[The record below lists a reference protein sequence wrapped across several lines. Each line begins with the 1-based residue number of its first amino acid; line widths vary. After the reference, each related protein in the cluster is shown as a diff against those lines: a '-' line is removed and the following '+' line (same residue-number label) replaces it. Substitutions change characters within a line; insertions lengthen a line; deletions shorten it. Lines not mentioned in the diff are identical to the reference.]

1 MNNKKLSEKYKRERV
16 EKKQIAL
23 LMNAVQGMT
32 EENAIQL
39 VKQLNEM
46 IDYLMDKKTPIGTRV
61 EITKMLYFEAVLIPE
76 KKMLLNGEEIVIE
89 AHRNVKLKKYK
100 HRKN

>member
-1 MNNKKLSEKYKRERV
+1 MNNKKLSEEYKRERV

-46 IDYLMDKKTPIGTRV
+46 IDYLMDEKTPIGTKV
-61 EITKMLYFEAVLIPE
+61 EVTKMLYFEAVMVPE
-76 KKMLLNGEEIVIE
+76 KKMQLNGEEIIVPE
-89 AHRNVKLKKYK
+89 HRDVKLKKYK
-100 HRKN
+100 HRA